1 MRVYGSVSRSALNYN
16 LQIVRSHAR
25 DSKVMAVIK
34 ADAYGHGLRSVAM
47 CLAPSVDAFAVA
59 TVEEAVD
66 LRRSEINV
74 PICILS
80 GFYRPEHVS
89 IIQQYDLQ
97 VVVYCNEQVE
107 LLRNFSSGQRV
118 AVWLKINTGMG
129 RLGFPIE
136 SVPEVLAGIQSVP
149 MVGTVRLM
157 SHFASA
163 DDLQSNFT
171 DIQLERF
178 MRCVEP
184 YDMERSIA
192 NSAAILNTPDSHLDW
207 VRPGLMLYGASPFP
221 ESTGPQLGLR
231 PVMNLYSDIVA
242 INSIDVGESVGYGQ
256 TWVSSK
262 NSTVGI
268 VACGYGDGF
277 TRRIS
282 RPATLRV
289 KGKLVPVVGRV
300 SMDSLAIDLTGHS
313 DVHVGDPVQLYGD
326 GLPVEAIAA
335 ATGTI
340 PYEVLTAASNKRIRL
355 TVVDDEQDRIIS

>member
-1 MRVYGSVSRSALNYN
+1 MRVYGSVNLSALNHN
-16 LQIVRSHAR
+16 LQTVRRHAR

-34 ADAYGHGLRSVAM
+34 ADAYGHGLRSVAN
-47 CLAPSVDAFAVA
+47 CLQPSVDAFAVA

-66 LRRSEINV
+66 LRRSDINV

-80 GFYRPEHVS
+80 GFYRSEHVP
-89 IIQQYDLQ
+89 IIQKYELQ
-97 VVVYCNEQVE
+97 IVVYCNEQIA
-107 LLRNFSSGQRV
+107 LLRNSSKEHPV
-118 AVWLKINTGMG
+118 TVWLKINTGMG

-136 SVPEVLAGIQSVP
+136 SVPEVLPGIQS
-149 MVGTVRLM
+149 MSTVGTVRLM

-163 DDLQSNFT
+163 DDVHSNFT

-184 YDMERSIA
+184 YELELSIA
-192 NSAAILNTPDSHLDW
+192 NSAAVLNYPDSHLNW

-221 ESTGPQLGLR
+221 ESIGPELALR

-242 INSIDVGESVGYGQ
+242 INSVGVGESVGYGQ

-282 RPATLRV
+282 RPANLRV
-289 KGKLVPVVGRV
+289 KGKRVPLVGRV
-300 SMDSLAIDLTGHS
+300 SMDSLGVDLTGHN
-313 DVHVGDPVQLYGD
+313 DIQVGDPVQLYGD
-326 GLPVEAIAA
+326 GLPVEEMAT

-355 TVVDDEQDRIIS
+355 TVVDDNQDLATS